1 MNSREVL
8 KKYFGYDTFRK
19 GQEEIIESILSGQDA
34 LAVMPTGAGKSICY
48 QIPALMMP
56 GITLVISPL
65 ISLMQDQ
72 VKVLNDVGINAAYI
86 NSSLSDRQVSLAI
99 KYASE
104 GSYKIIYVAPERLE
118 SREFLEFAYNA
129 DISMITVDEAHCIS
143 QWGQDFRPSYL
154 KIIDFIKKLPKRPI
168 ISAFTATATKEVK
181 EDIACVLNLYK
192 PFVVVTGFDRENLY
206 YTVEHI
212 REKDRYVLDF
222 IRDNI
227 NDSGIIY
234 AATRKNVDKLY
245 ELLFKSGVAVS
256 RYHAGMDTDSR
267 KKSQDDFIYDRTP
280 VIVATNAFGMGIDKS
295 NVRFV
300 IHYNMPQSMENYYQ
314 EAGRAGRDGE
324 ISKCILLFSPQDIMI
339 NKFLIERKEAPDLD
353 PSDLAL
359 VKERDLKRLSMM
371 EGYARTTGCL
381 RNYIL
386 EYFGEKVS
394 SPCENC
400 GNCHRDFKELDMT
413 NEAKSVINCVAE
425 TKGRYGIKVVIGT
438 LLGANWARLRELG
451 TVNYKTYGT
460 LNEMN
465 EKSLRTLISQLIEEG
480 YLVQTNEEYSVL
492 KMGDISPLFSDETR
506 VIVKTY
512 DEKEN
517 TKVRKGVSKKLTNRL
532 TSKGYEL
539 FEILKSLRTD
549 IAREKGLPPYIV
561 FNDKTLIDMCVKL
574 PTTEQEFLNVSGVGQ
589 RKYESYGDAFK
600 AKIEEFVKA
609 NPRIKQNSDTHY
621 YQQDDSELE
630 ISKVK
635 RKKNKNRKV
644 EFYLNEEDE
653 NEFIYSE
660 LYYISDIKNE
670 LNRICSVENAKKVTT
685 KLISE
690 FLISED
696 IIYEESVNGFFAK
709 CPTAKGREIGVI
721 TEDRVSAAGNAYKVI
736 KYPETVQRHIVKH
749 FIDAIPNITQDEEDG
764 GLEKDK
770 TFNRGKYNRL
780 HNIPECA
787 GASWSEEEDA
797 RLEEEFKSDISISEI
812 ARLHGRTKGGIRARL
827 KKHGYEI

>member
-72 VKVLNDVGINAAYI
+72 VKALNDVGINAAYI

-154 KIIDFIKKLPKRPI
+154 KIIDFIKKLPKRPV

-339 NKFLIERKEAPDLD
+339 NKFLIEKREASDLD
-353 PSDLAL
+353 TSDLVL
-359 VKERDLKRLSMM
+359 VKKRDLKRLSMM
-371 EGYARTTGCL
+371 AGYARTTGCL

-400 GNCHRDFKELDMT
+400 GNCHRNFKELDMT

-465 EKSLRTLISQLIEEG
+465 EKSLRTLINQLIEEG

-492 KMGDISPLFSDETR
+492 KLGDISPLFNDETR

-517 TKVRKGVSKKLTNRL
+517 AKVRKGVSKKLTNRL

-549 IAREKGLPPYIV
+549 IARVKGVPPYIV

-574 PTTEQEFLNVSGVGQ
+574 PTTEQEFLGVSGVGQ
-589 RKYESYGDAFK
+589 RKYESYGDVFK

-609 NPRIKQNSDTHY
+609 NPGIKQNSDTHY

-630 ISKVK
+630 ITKVK

-644 EFYLNEEDE
+644 EFYLNEED
-653 NEFIYSE
+653 
-660 LYYISDIKNE
+660 
-670 LNRICSVENAKKVTT
+670 
-685 KLISE
+685 
-690 FLISED
+690 
-696 IIYEESVNGFFAK
+696 
-709 CPTAKGREIGVI
+709 
-721 TEDRVSAAGNAYKVI
+721 
-736 KYPETVQRHIVKH
+736 
-749 FIDAIPNITQDEEDG
+749 G

-770 TFNRGKYNRL
+770 TFNRGEYNRL
-780 HNIPECA
+780 HNRPECA

-797 RLEEEFKSDISISEI
+797 RLEEEYKSDLSISEI
-812 ARLHGRTKGGIRARL
+812 ARLHGRTTGCNRR
-827 KKHGYEI
+827 

>member
-1 MNSREVL
+1 M
-8 KKYFGYDTFRK
+8 
-19 GQEEIIESILSGQDA
+19 
-34 LAVMPTGAGKSICY
+34 
-48 QIPALMMP
+48 
-56 GITLVISPL
+56 
-65 ISLMQDQ
+65 
-72 VKVLNDVGINAAYI
+72 
-86 NSSLSDRQVSLAI
+86 
-99 KYASE
+99 
-104 GSYKIIYVAPERLE
+104 
-118 SREFLEFAYNA
+118 
-129 DISMITVDEAHCIS
+129 
-143 QWGQDFRPSYL
+143 
-154 KIIDFIKKLPKRPI
+154 
-168 ISAFTATATKEVK
+168 
-181 EDIACVLNLYK
+181 
-192 PFVVVTGFDRENLY
+192 VVTGFDRENLY

-267 KKSQDDFIYDRTP
+267 KKSQDDFIYDRTS

-339 NKFLIERKEAPDLD
+339 NKFLIERKEASDLD
-353 PSDLAL
+353 TSDLVL
-359 VKERDLKRLSMM
+359 VKKRDLKRLSMM

-400 GNCHRDFKELDMT
+400 GNCHRNFKELDMT

-465 EKSLRTLISQLIEEG
+465 EKSLRTLISQLIEDG

-492 KMGDISPLFSDETR
+492 KMGDISPLYSEETR
-506 VIVKTY
+506 VVVKTY
-512 DEKEN
+512 DEKE
-517 TKVRKGVSKKLTNRL
+517 RIKGKNGAVKKSTDRL

-539 FEILKSLRTD
+539 FEILKRLRTD
-549 IAREKGLPPYIV
+549 IAKEKGLPSYIV

-574 PTTEQEFLNVSGVGQ
+574 PTTEQEFLGVSGVGQ
-589 RKYESYGDAFK
+589 RKYESYCDAFK

-609 NPRIKQNSDTHY
+609 NPGIKQNSGTHY

-630 ISKVK
+630 ITKVK

-644 EFYLNEEDE
+644 EFYLNEED
-653 NEFIYSE
+653 
-660 LYYISDIKNE
+660 
-670 LNRICSVENAKKVTT
+670 
-685 KLISE
+685 
-690 FLISED
+690 
-696 IIYEESVNGFFAK
+696 
-709 CPTAKGREIGVI
+709 
-721 TEDRVSAAGNAYKVI
+721 
-736 KYPETVQRHIVKH
+736 
-749 FIDAIPNITQDEEDG
+749 G

-770 TFNRGKYNRL
+770 TFNRGEYNRL
-780 HNIPECA
+780 HNRPECA

-812 ARLHGRTKGGIRARL
+812 ARLHGRTTGCNRR
-827 KKHGYEI
+827 